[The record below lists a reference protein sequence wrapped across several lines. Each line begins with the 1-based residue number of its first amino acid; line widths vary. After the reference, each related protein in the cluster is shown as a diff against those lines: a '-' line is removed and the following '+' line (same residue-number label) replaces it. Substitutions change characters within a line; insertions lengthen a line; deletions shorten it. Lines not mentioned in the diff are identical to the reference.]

1 MLVQMV
7 GVFGGAPCVVLC
19 GMTGSLGWLIIA
31 LTVWGFF
38 KGLYDANI
46 FASIFDV
53 IRPEARGSA
62 AGLMNTIGWLGGG
75 GSAPIVIAWLAPLY
89 GLGGAIALASAV
101 YVVAGLLLL
110 TAARVVEGNKRVALP
125 SAAT

>member
-1 MLVQMV
+1 
-7 GVFGGAPCVVLC
+7 
-19 GMTGSLGWLIIA
+19 MTRSLGWLIAA

-53 IRPEARGSA
+53 IHPETRGSA

-75 GSAPIVIAWLAPLY
+75 GSAPIVIAWLSARY
-89 GLGGAIALASAV
+89 GLGGAIAITSIV
-101 YVVAGLLLL
+101 YVVAGTLLF
-110 TAARVVEGNKRVALP
+110 TAARRTETINA
-125 SAAT
+125 